1 MRDDESLT
9 PASRLNNDS
18 PTPPT
23 GAPAAPT
30 APTVTSCQTLS
41 CKPRRLSTSGPYSN
55 AAMRPPTTPPTA
67 PAHVLRG
74 DRTGVSFGPPIS
86 VPASIAHVSHT
97 HVTTSGSSA
106 SATEPRG
113 CASLCG
119 PWRIATVKA
128 SRADAYRLPNTVTD
142 TVLSGRRAGPR
153 AIATTSTASSH
164 SAAT

>member
-1 MRDDESLT
+1 
-9 PASRLNNDS
+9 
-18 PTPPT
+18 
-23 GAPAAPT
+23 
-30 APTVTSCQTLS
+30 
-41 CKPRRLSTSGPYSN
+41 
-55 AAMRPPTTPPTA
+55 MRPPTTPPTA
-67 PAHVLRG
+67 PAHVLCG
-74 DRTGVSFGPPIS
+74 DRTGVSFGPPS
-86 VPASIAHVSHT
+86 RVPAAMAHVSHT
-97 HVTTSGSSA
+97 QVTTSGSST

-119 PWRIATVKA
+119 PWRMAMVKA